1 MDSNLSANSINR
13 TNNIED
19 EATARRSGGER
30 REDSDR
36 RRSSS
41 GLFELRARRE
51 APAGDRR
58 GRRDRRDSLWAR
70 LAFWRRHKVDASPLT

>member
-1 MDSNLSANSINR
+1 MDTNLSTNR
-13 TNNIED
+13 VLEED
-19 EATARRSGGER
+19 DARRSGGER
-30 REDSDR
+30 RDDSDR

-58 GRRDRRDSLWAR
+58 SRRDRRESLWAR
-70 LAFWRRHKVDASPLT
+70 LAFWRRDKVGAEPLT